1 MWLITPQGFLSIVS
15 KAPAGPDELLVRG
28 RMAGHI
34 TAIFPE
40 AKVFESDG
48 TDYRYRAVVSRDDV
62 ALALVNLAYSI
73 DYDNFKNEVKEK
85 RFHDALMGVWS
96 TLARLQPFGAY
107 GSRRGA
113 VRKQSELWPG
123 ESRDYVSP
131 FYSRNA
137 SRG

>member
-15 KAPAGPDELLVRG
+15 KAPAGPDELLVRA

-34 TAIFPE
+34 AAVFPE

-48 TDYRYRAVVSRDDV
+48 TDYRYRAVVKREEVAMAMVDV
-62 ALALVNLAYSI
+62 VYGI
-73 DYDNFKNEVKEK
+73 DYANFKNEVKEK

-107 GSRRGA
+107 GYRNKRQRGLFPA
-113 VRKQSELWPG
+113 AAR
-123 ESRDYVSP
+123 
-131 FYSRNA
+131 
-137 SRG
+137 